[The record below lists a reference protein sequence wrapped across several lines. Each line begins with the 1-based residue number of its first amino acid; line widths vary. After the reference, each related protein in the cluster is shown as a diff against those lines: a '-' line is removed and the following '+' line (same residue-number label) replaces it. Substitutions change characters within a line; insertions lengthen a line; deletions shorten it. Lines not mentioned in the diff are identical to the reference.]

1 MSRYEIRMA
10 GVGGQGLILAGQILA
25 EAAAIFGGKYA
36 VQTQSYAPLARGAPS
51 KSEIIIDTEEVDYP
65 KVEVP
70 DLLLVLSQ
78 DAYEKHIKT
87 VKDDTV
93 IIVNSNEVNIHGESG
108 TDRKSMIH
116 KVPLEDLSRSA
127 TGKNFA
133 ASIAALG
140 FISCLTGIVSID
152 SLKMAIEKRAPKGTV
167 EINIKALEEGFKACS

>member
-1 MSRYEIRMA
+1 MA

-25 EAAAIFGGKYA
+25 EAAAIFDGKFA

-78 DAYEKHIKT
+78 DAYEKYIKN
-87 VKDDTV
+87 VKSDTIV
-93 IIVNSNEVNIHGESG
+93 IVNSNEVHLHDKSG
-108 TDRKSMIH
+108 PNGKPEVH
-116 KVPLEDLSRSA
+116 NVPLEDLSRSA
-127 TGKNFA
+127 TGKSFA

-140 FISCLTGIVSID
+140 FISCLTGVVSID
-152 SLKMAIEKRAPKGTV
+152 SLKSAIQKRAPRGTV
-167 EINIKALEEGFKACS
+167 EMNLKALLEGFRACS